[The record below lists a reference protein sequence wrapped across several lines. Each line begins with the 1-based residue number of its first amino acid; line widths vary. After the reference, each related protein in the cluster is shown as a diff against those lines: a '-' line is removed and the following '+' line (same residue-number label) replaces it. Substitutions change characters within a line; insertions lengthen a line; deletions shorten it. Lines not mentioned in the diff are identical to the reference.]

1 MKTLTIKALFNIIGN
16 PFCLDPTMT
25 YPEIEES
32 DANFLE
38 YYDDNKENLDRMFI
52 HDFGQRVVDFE
63 SDSDEDIAEEWEDE
77 VKAVQQVYIENW
89 ARLWYALS
97 EPYNPLYN
105 VDGTEVTVYGLHQT
119 DRSNTYTQHEDSS
132 TQYSVAY
139 DSALEKETGKQV
151 DNLGAHT
158 DTGFDKSL
166 EHTDTVTRRGNIG
179 VTKSTELLRDEMR
192 LRTEVSPFFKVIF
205 QTMVEE
211 IGAYYECN
219 C

>member
-16 PFCLDPTMT
+16 PFVLDPTMT
-25 YPEIEES
+25 YPTIEES

-38 YYDDNKENLDRMFI
+38 YYNDNKENLDRMFV
-52 HDFGQRVVDFE
+52 HDFGQRLVDLE
-63 SDSDEDIAEEWEDE
+63 SDSDEDIADEWEDE
-77 VKAVQQVYIENW
+77 IKAIQQTYLENW

-105 VDGTEVTVYGLHQT
+105 VDGTEVTVYGQHQT
-119 DRSNTYTQHEDSS
+119 DRSSTYTQHEDSS

-139 DSALEKETGKQV
+139 DSATEKETGKQV

-179 VTKSTELLRDEMR
+179 TTKSTDLLSSELK
-192 LRTEVSPFFKVIF
+192 LRTEVAPFFKVVF
-205 QTMVEE
+205 QTMIEE
-211 IGAYYECN
+211 IGGYYECN

>member
-1 MKTLTIKALFNIIGN
+1 MKTLTIKQLFAIIGN
-16 PFCLDPTMT
+16 PFCLDPTMS
-25 YPEIEES
+25 YPTIEES

-63 SDSDEDIAEEWEDE
+63 SDTDEDIAEEWEDE

-89 ARLWYALS
+89 SRLWYALS

-105 VDGTEVTVYGLHQT
+105 VDGTEVTVYGQHQT
-119 DRSNTYTQHEDSS
+119 DRSNTYTQHEDTS

-151 DNLGAHT
+151 DNLGGHT
-158 DTGFDKSL
+158 DTGYDRSL
-166 EHTDTVTRRGNIG
+166 EHTDTVTRQGNIG
-179 VTKSTELLRDEMR
+179 VTKSTELLRDEMK
-192 LRTEVSPFFKVIF
+192 LRTEVAPFFKVVF
-205 QTMVEE
+205 QTMIEE

>member
-1 MKTLTIKALFNIIGN
+1 MKTLKIKDLFNIIGN

-25 YPEIEES
+25 YPTIEES

-63 SDSDEDIAEEWEDE
+63 SDTNEDIAEEWEDE

-105 VDGTEVTVYGLHQT
+105 VDGTEVTVYGQHQT
-119 DRSNTYTQHEDSS
+119 DRSNTYTQHEDTS

-151 DNLGAHT
+151 DNLGGHT
-158 DTGFDKSL
+158 DTGYDRSL
-166 EHTDTVTRRGNIG
+166 EHTDTVTRQGNIG
-179 VTKSTELLRDEMR
+179 VTKSTELLRDEMK
-192 LRTEVSPFFKVIF
+192 LRTEVAPFFKVVF
-205 QTMVEE
+205 QTMIEE

>member
-1 MKTLTIKALFNIIGN
+1 MKTLKIKDLFNIIGN

-25 YPEIEES
+25 YPTIEES

-63 SDSDEDIAEEWEDE
+63 SDTDEDIAEEWEDE

-89 ARLWYALS
+89 SRLWYALS

-105 VDGTEVTVYGLHQT
+105 VDGTEVTVYGQHQT

-166 EHTDTVTRRGNIG
+166 EHTDTVTRQGNIG
-179 VTKSTELLRDEMR
+179 VTKSTELLRDEMK
-192 LRTEVSPFFKVIF
+192 LRTEVAPFFKVVF
-205 QTMVEE
+205 QTMIEE

>member
-16 PFCLDPTMT
+16 PFVLDPTMT
-25 YPEIEES
+25 YPTIEES

-38 YYDDNKENLDRMFI
+38 YYNDNKENLDRMFV
-52 HDFGQRVVDFE
+52 HDFGQRLVDLE
-63 SDSDEDIAEEWEDE
+63 SDSDEDIADEWEDE
-77 VKAVQQVYIENW
+77 IKAIQQTYLENW

-105 VDGTEVTVYGLHQT
+105 VDGTEVTVYGQHQT

-132 TQYSVAY
+132 TQYSVSY

-166 EHTDTVTRRGNIG
+166 EHTDTVTRQGNIG
-179 VTKSTELLRDEMR
+179 VTKSTELLRDEMK
-192 LRTEVSPFFKVIF
+192 LRTEVAPFFKVVF
-205 QTMVEE
+205 QTMIEE
-211 IGAYYECN
+211 IGGYYECN

>member
-1 MKTLTIKALFNIIGN
+1 MKTLKIKDLFDIIGN
-16 PFCLDPTMT
+16 PFVLDPTMT
-25 YPEIEES
+25 YPTIEES

-38 YYDDNKENLDRMFI
+38 YYDTNKVNLDRMFI
-52 HDFGQRVVDFE
+52 HDFGQRVIDFE
-63 SDSDEDIAEEWEDE
+63 SDSDEDIADEWADE

-166 EHTDTVTRRGNIG
+166 EHTDTVTRQGNIG
-179 VTKSTELLRDEMR
+179 VTKSTELLRDEMK
-192 LRTEVSPFFKVIF
+192 LRTEISPFFKVIF

>member
-1 MKTLTIKALFNIIGN
+1 MRTLKIKDLFDIIGN

-25 YPEIEES
+25 YPTIEES

-38 YYDDNKENLDRMFI
+38 YYDTNKANLDRMFI

-63 SDSDEDIAEEWEDE
+63 SDSDEDIADEWADE
-77 VKAVQQVYIENW
+77 IKAVQQVYIENW

-105 VDGTEVTVYGLHQT
+105 VDGTEVTVYGQHQT

-132 TQYSVAY
+132 TQYSVSY

-166 EHTDTVTRRGNIG
+166 EHTDTVTRQGNIG
-179 VTKSTELLRDEMR
+179 VTKSTELLRDEMK
-192 LRTEVSPFFKVIF
+192 LRTEISPFFKVIF

>member
-1 MKTLTIKALFNIIGN
+1 MKTLKIKDLFNIIGN

-25 YPEIEES
+25 YPIIEES

-105 VDGTEVTVYGLHQT
+105 VDGTEVTVYGQHQT

-166 EHTDTVTRRGNIG
+166 EHTDTVTRQGNIG
-179 VTKSTELLRDEMR
+179 VTKSTELLRDEMK
-192 LRTEVSPFFKVIF
+192 LRTEVAPFFKVVF
-205 QTMVEE
+205 QTMIEE

>member
-1 MKTLTIKALFNIIGN
+1 MKTLKIKDLFNIIGN

-25 YPEIEES
+25 YPTIEES

-63 SDSDEDIAEEWEDE
+63 SDSNEDIAEEWEDE

-105 VDGTEVTVYGLHQT
+105 VDGTETTVYGLHQT

-132 TQYSVAY
+132 TQYSVSFDA
-139 DSALEKETGKQV
+139 ATEKETGKQV
-151 DNLGAHT
+151 DNLGGHT

-166 EHTDTVTRRGNIG
+166 EHTDTVTRQGNIG
-179 VTKSTELLRDEMR
+179 VTKSTELLSSEYK
-192 LRTEVSPFFKVIF
+192 LRTEVAPFFKVVF
-205 QTMVEE
+205 QTMIEE
-211 IGAYYECN
+211 IGGYYECN

>member
-1 MKTLTIKALFNIIGN
+1 MRTLKIKDLFDIIGN

-25 YPEIEES
+25 YPTIEES

-38 YYDDNKENLDRMFI
+38 YYDTNKVNLDRMFV
-52 HDFGQRVVDFE
+52 HDFGQRLVDFE
-63 SDSDEDIAEEWEDE
+63 SDSDEDIADEWADE

-97 EPYNPLYN
+97 EPYNPLFN
-105 VDGTEVTVYGLHQT
+105 VDGTEITVYGQHQT

-132 TQYSVAY
+132 TQYSVSFDA
-139 DSALEKETGKQV
+139 ATEKETGKQV

-166 EHTDTVTRRGNIG
+166 EHTDTVTRQGNIG
-179 VTKSTELLRDEMR
+179 VTKSTELLRDEMK
-192 LRTEVSPFFKVIF
+192 LRTEVAPFFKVVF

-211 IGAYYECN
+211 IGGYYECN

>member
-16 PFCLDPTMT
+16 PFVLDPTMT
-25 YPEIEES
+25 YPTIEES

-38 YYDDNKENLDRMFI
+38 YYNDNKENLDRMFV
-52 HDFGQRVVDFE
+52 HDFGQRLVDLE
-63 SDSDEDIAEEWEDE
+63 SDSDEDIADEWEDE
-77 VKAVQQVYIENW
+77 IKAIQQTYLENW

-105 VDGTEVTVYGLHQT
+105 VDGTEVTVYGQHQT
-119 DRSNTYTQHEDSS
+119 DRSSTYTQHEDSS

-166 EHTDTVTRRGNIG
+166 EHTDTVTRQGNIG
-179 VTKSTELLRDEMR
+179 VTKSTELLRDEMK
-192 LRTEVSPFFKVIF
+192 LRTEVAPFFKVIF
-205 QTMVEE
+205 QTMIEE
-211 IGAYYECN
+211 IGGYYEYN

>member
-1 MKTLTIKALFNIIGN
+1 MKTLKIKDLFNIIGN
-16 PFCLDPTMT
+16 PFCLDPAMT
-25 YPEIEES
+25 YPTIEES

-63 SDSDEDIAEEWEDE
+63 SDTDEDIAEEWEDE
-77 VKAVQQVYIENW
+77 VKAVQQIYIESW

-105 VDGTEVTVYGLHQT
+105 VDGTEVTVYGQHQT
-119 DRSNTYTQHEDSS
+119 DRSNTYTQHEDTS

-151 DNLGAHT
+151 DNLGGHT
-158 DTGFDKSL
+158 DTGYDKSL
-166 EHTDTVTRRGNIG
+166 EHTDTVTRQGNIG
-179 VTKSTELLRDEMR
+179 VTKSTELLRDEMK
-192 LRTEVSPFFKVIF
+192 LRTEVAPFFKVVF
-205 QTMVEE
+205 QTMIEE

>member
-25 YPEIEES
+25 YPTIEES

-105 VDGTEVTVYGLHQT
+105 VDGTEVTVYGQHQT
-119 DRSNTYTQHEDSS
+119 DRSNTYTQHEDTS

-166 EHTDTVTRRGNIG
+166 EHTDTVTRQGNIG
-179 VTKSTELLRDEMR
+179 VTKSTELLSSEYK
-192 LRTEVSPFFKVIF
+192 LRTEVSPFFKVVF
-205 QTMVEE
+205 QTMIEE